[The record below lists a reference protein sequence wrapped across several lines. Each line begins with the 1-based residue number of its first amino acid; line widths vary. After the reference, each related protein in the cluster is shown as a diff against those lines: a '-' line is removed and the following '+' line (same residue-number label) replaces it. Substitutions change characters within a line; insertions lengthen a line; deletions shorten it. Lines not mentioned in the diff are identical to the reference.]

1 MQSSSI
7 DRGLEAVMSGITTGD
22 PVLDLLVLLLAVA
35 TVGALAALRAAF
47 RSLPQGD
54 TRKNAAGGIADQAAS
69 YPLGGKV
76 ERLDRTLSEFRSE
89 SLRAAEILRQQVERN
104 QASLAAIEKALKL
117 SPSTDPS
124 RTEKEDSAEL
134 AGLSS
139 GVLDAEST
147 RELSEPQAVAQD
159 SVRPYSGS
167 PDSGVQ
173 DSVFLT
179 PKEEPASQVT
189 ASLSSRLKSTRKGIF
204 EKLRAV
210 FSGKPKLDAD
220 MVEELRA
227 LLIGADLGVKTVEG
241 LLTELQASLTR
252 GQEINEEDFTEM
264 LKGKL
269 RELLLKDVPLDLQI
283 KPLRV
288 ANGPSV
294 VLVVGVNGVG
304 KTTTVAKLAHQW
316 QSQGARVLLVAADT
330 FRAAA
335 VAQISEWAA
344 RLNLPVVTGAD
355 GAKPAT
361 VVFDAMQRATREEFD
376 IIVIDTA
383 GRLQTKANLM
393 QELGGIR
400 AAIER
405 HQPGAPHETI
415 LVVDGSTG
423 QNAINQAREFHEA
436 VALTGLIV
444 TKLDG
449 TPKGGVV
456 VAIKNE
462 FGIPVRY
469 IGVGESPSDLR
480 TFNAGEFVDALFER
494 TDGEDSSKV
503 VPLLHSEHG
512 EQRRRRRS
520 A

>member
-1 MQSSSI
+1 
-7 DRGLEAVMSGITTGD
+7 
-22 PVLDLLVLLLAVA
+22 
-35 TVGALAALRAAF
+35 
-47 RSLPQGD
+47 
-54 TRKNAAGGIADQAAS
+54 
-69 YPLGGKV
+69 
-76 ERLDRTLSEFRSE
+76 
-89 SLRAAEILRQQVERN
+89 
-104 QASLAAIEKALKL
+104 
-117 SPSTDPS
+117 
-124 RTEKEDSAEL
+124 
-134 AGLSS
+134 
-139 GVLDAEST
+139 
-147 RELSEPQAVAQD
+147 
-159 SVRPYSGS
+159 
-167 PDSGVQ
+167 
-173 DSVFLT
+173 
-179 PKEEPASQVT
+179 
-189 ASLSSRLKSTRKGIF
+189 
-204 EKLRAV
+204 
-210 FSGKPKLDAD
+210 

-494 TDGEDSSKV
+494 TDGEDSSNV